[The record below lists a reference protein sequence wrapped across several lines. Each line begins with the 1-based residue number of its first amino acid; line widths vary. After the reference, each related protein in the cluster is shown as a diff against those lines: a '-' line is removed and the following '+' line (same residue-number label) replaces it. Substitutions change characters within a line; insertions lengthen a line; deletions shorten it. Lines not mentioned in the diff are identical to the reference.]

1 MPKRFLAEQISEII
15 ASRVLLDVRTPSE
28 FAQGHIPGALNLPLF
43 SDAERAEVG
52 TLYKQVSP
60 EQAFLKGL
68 EFAGARMRQYV
79 EQAMELAPE
88 RRIAVHCWR
97 GGQRSGSMAWLL
109 ETAGFD
115 VVTLQGGYKAWRGYV
130 LEQLASRPMRIIV
143 LGGKTGSGKTRILHA
158 LRQAGQQ
165 ILDLE
170 ALAHHKG
177 SAFGAIGEL
186 PQPSFEQFSNNLYEA
201 VAQLDT
207 SSPVWVESESKAI
220 GKVQIPEEWWHRICA
235 APMIE
240 AEIPFEERIRHLI
253 EVYADFPQE
262 QLADSFQ
269 RIAKRIGGLN
279 VKLAL
284 EALADNRYDI
294 AAAIA
299 LAYYDKTYR
308 HSLDAMNKGRHFQ
321 ISPPELNPTAIA
333 AQLIEFIQQQ
343 DIWK

>member
-1 MPKRFLAEQISEII
+1 MPKRFLADQISEMR
-15 ASRVLLDVRTPSE
+15 STRMVLDVRTPSE

-79 EQAMELAPE
+79 EQAMQLAPE
-88 RRIAVHCWR
+88 RRIALHCWR

-115 VVTLQGGYKAWRGYV
+115 VVTLQGGYKAWRAYA
-130 LEQLASRPMRIIV
+130 LEQLATSPIRIIV
-143 LGGKTGSGKTRILHA
+143 LGGKTGSGKTRILRA
-158 LRQAGQQ
+158 LQQAGQQ

-177 SAFGAIGEL
+177 SAFGAIGEQ
-186 PQPSFEQFSNNLYEA
+186 PQPSFEQFSNNLYDA
-201 VAQLDT
+201 MAQLDP

-220 GKVQIPEEWWHRICA
+220 GKVQIPGEWWQRICA

-240 AEIPFEERIRHLI
+240 VEISFEQRIRHLM

-262 QLADSFQ
+262 QLAASFE

-284 EALADNRYDI
+284 EALTDHRYED

-321 ISPPELNPTAIA
+321 ISPPELNPAAIA
-333 AQLIEFIQQQ
+333 AQLIDFIQQQ

>member
-1 MPKRFLAEQISEII
+1 MPKRFLPEQAFEVRST
-15 ASRVLLDVRTPSE
+15 RVVLDVRTPSE

-52 TLYKQVSP
+52 TLYKQASP

-79 EQAMELAPE
+79 EQAMQLAPE

-115 VVTLQGGYKAWRGYV
+115 VITLQGGYKAWRRFA
-130 LEQLASRPMRIIV
+130 LEQLASRPVRIVV
-143 LGGKTGSGKTRILHA
+143 LGGKTGAGKTRILHA
-158 LRQAGQQ
+158 LQQAGQQ

-177 SAFGAIGEL
+177 SAFGAIGEA
-186 PQPSFEQFSNNLYEA
+186 PQPSFEQFSNDLYEA
-201 VAQLDT
+201 FALIDEAR
-207 SSPVWVESESKAI
+207 PVWVESESKAI
-220 GKVQIPEEWWHRICA
+220 GKVQIPNELWQRICA

-240 AEIPFEERIRHLI
+240 VELPFEQRIRHLL
-253 EVYADFPQE
+253 EVYAGFPQE
-262 QLADSFQ
+262 QLAASFE

-279 VKLAL
+279 VKCAL
-284 EALADNRYDI
+284 EALANHRYED

-321 ISPPELNPTAIA
+321 ISPPELNPPAVA
-333 AQLIEFIQQQ
+333 AQLIEFLQQE
-343 DIWK
+343 DLWK